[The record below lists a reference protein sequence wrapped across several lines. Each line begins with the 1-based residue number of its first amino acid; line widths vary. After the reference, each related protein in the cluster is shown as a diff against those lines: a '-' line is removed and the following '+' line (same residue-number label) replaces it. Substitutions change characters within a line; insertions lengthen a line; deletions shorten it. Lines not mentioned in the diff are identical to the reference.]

1 MNIITQ
7 YKNLSVPKKASLWYL
22 VSNILQKG
30 ISFFVVPFYVRFL
43 SSAEYG
49 QVAIF
54 FSWQAIF
61 MIFATL
67 NLYCGVYTKA
77 MVDYPEDRDRYTS
90 SMQGLTTVLTF
101 FWFLLYIILGDR
113 WNELFAM
120 DDITSYLLFIS
131 FFTSPAVTFWSVRQ
145 RVENKYR
152 QMVSLTILKSIVTP
166 LLCIIL
172 LVNTD
177 LRANG
182 MIWGI
187 LISDSVFGLFF
198 YVYQFVKGK
207 CFFHYSYWIHALN
220 YNIPLIPHY
229 LSLIAL
235 AQVDRILIG
244 NICGKDK
251 AGIYGLASQISVI
264 MSVVTSAING
274 SLVPWLYEQYK
285 RQNFVGVKKASN
297 ELCVLIGCIIFLL
310 ILTTPEIVLIIGT
323 EEYDD
328 AKWIIPPIALGTY
341 ISFCYGLFVN
351 VAFYY
356 NRTKNVAFA
365 TTVGACLSIGLN
377 LLLLP
382 RFGFISAGYTSLI
395 CYTVFMLMHFMFMMK
410 ICKKE
415 LNGQLYY
422 DIRFIW
428 LSCLGLFLVMIFGL
442 LLYNFSWIYR
452 YILLI
457 MTVVFIMNKLGS
469 VIRIFKLKDNA

>member
-1 MNIITQ
+1 MMNLVAR
-7 YKNLSVPKKASLWYL
+7 YKNLSVPQKASLWYL

-43 SSAEYG
+43 SSSEYG

-54 FSWQAIF
+54 FSWQGIF
-61 MIFATL
+61 MIFVTL

-77 MVDYPEDRDRYTS
+77 MVDYPDDRDRYTS
-90 SMQGLTTVLTF
+90 SMQGLTTVLTL
-101 FWFLLYIILGDR
+101 FWFLLYLLIGDR
-113 WNELFAM
+113 WNEFFSM
-120 DDITSYLLFIS
+120 DDVTTYLLFAT
-131 FFTSPAVTFWSVRQ
+131 FFTSPALTFWSVRQ

-152 QMVSLTILKSIVTP
+152 EMVSLTIIKSVLTP
-166 LLCIIL
+166 LLCIL
-172 LVNTD
+172 LLIYTD
-177 LRANG
+177 LRANA

-187 LISDSVFGLFF
+187 LISESAFGIFF
-198 YVYQFVKGK
+198 YIDQFLKGK
-207 CFFHYSYWIHALN
+207 CFYHYSYWIHALK

-229 LSLIAL
+229 LSLIVL
-235 AQVDRILIG
+235 GQVDRILIG

-285 RQNFVGVKKASN
+285 KMEFASVRKSSN
-297 ELCVLIGCIIFLL
+297 ELCVLLGCLIFLL
-310 ILTTPEIVLIIGT
+310 MLVTPEIVHIIGT
-323 EEYDD
+323 SEYDD
-328 AKWIIPPIALGTY
+328 AKWIIPPIVLGSYVT
-341 ISFCYGLFVN
+341 FCYGLFVN

-365 TTVGACLSIGLN
+365 TTVGACLSVGLN

-382 RFGFISAGYTSLI
+382 RLGFISAGYTSLI
-395 CYTVFMLMHFMFMMK
+395 CYTVFMLMHFIFMMQ

-415 LNGQLYY
+415 LNGQLFY

-428 LSCLGLFLVMIFGL
+428 LSCLCLLLAMVVCL
-442 LLYNFSWIYR
+442 LLYNLIWIYR
-452 YILLI
+452 YLLLLI
-457 MTVVFIMNKLGS
+457 IGLYSYHQSG
-469 VIRIFKLKDNA
+469 RIIKQFKLKI